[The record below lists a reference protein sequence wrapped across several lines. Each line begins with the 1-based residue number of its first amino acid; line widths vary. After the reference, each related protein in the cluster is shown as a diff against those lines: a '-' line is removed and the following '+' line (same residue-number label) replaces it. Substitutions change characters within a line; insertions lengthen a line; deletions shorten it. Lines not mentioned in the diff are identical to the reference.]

1 MDFWDHLFDN
11 EYKQRADI
19 ESLKRSSLARKR
31 GRMRDRQQ
39 VQDLQQRI
47 EELEDQVGEL
57 ALLCRSLL
65 TVLREDGT
73 VQPERFQEVMH
84 RMDAEDGVVDGKIT
98 PEKPASDEPQ
108 VAPKIQTWPKNKRMR

>member
-31 GRMRDRQQ
+31 ARMRDRQQ
-39 VQDLQQRI
+39 AQDQQKRI

-73 VQPERFQEVMH
+73 VQPERFQEIMKQI
-84 RMDAEDGVVDGKIT
+84 DAEDGVVDGKIT
-98 PEKPASDEPQ
+98 PERPQPDEPQ
-108 VAPKIQTWPKNKRMR
+108 VAPEIRTWPKNKHMR